1 MFKHGQKH
9 SFPAFET
16 LRKNSD
22 GWADRMLESG
32 QRHIKRGITG
42 AMYLGCFKTFVFAMH
57 DALDVLQDKFSAQS
71 IADAKTV
78 LNLYA
83 QSFEVVWLANCENTT
98 LRQQDQKKNETVRM
112 LTLQKCRFE
121 NIFNTTSDGVLVMD
135 AACRIMTANKSLRQ
149 YIGDNADGKYIWEVL
164 DLEGTSPEDF
174 FRYYPVGQT
183 VEIMPFNDRA
193 VFRLS
198 VVSLGGV
205 SMASHTEYL
214 VLLTNITP
222 YVLQR
227 ETLEAAIEQ
236 HTQDLRM
243 KKQQVEEMNITLH
256 NVLSNIHADK
266 EKQQEVLVEKIRAF
280 LRPSL
285 VQLAQEPAFSVR
297 ESSAKLILEQVDGIL
312 DSKGF
317 SSDFGNRKMRHLT
330 LTELKVCNFIRT
342 GKTTKEIAQALKI
355 SVETVQTHR
364 KNIRKKLGVSGH
376 KNQLFTHLIDTD
388 EQE

>member
-1 MFKHGQKH
+1 M
-9 SFPAFET
+9 
-16 LRKNSD
+16 
-22 GWADRMLESG
+22 
-32 QRHIKRGITG
+32 
-42 AMYLGCFKTFVFAMH
+42 
-57 DALDVLQDKFSAQS
+57 
-71 IADAKTV
+71 
-78 LNLYA
+78 
-83 QSFEVVWLANCENTT
+83 
-98 LRQQDQKKNETVRM
+98 
-112 LTLQKCRFE
+112 
-121 NIFNTTSDGVLVMD
+121 
-135 AACRIMTANKSLRQ
+135 
-149 YIGDNADGKYIWEVL
+149 
-164 DLEGTSPEDF
+164 
-174 FRYYPVGQT
+174 
-183 VEIMPFNDRA
+183 
-193 VFRLS
+193 
-198 VVSLGGV
+198 
-205 SMASHTEYL
+205 
-214 VLLTNITP
+214 
-222 YVLQR
+222 QR